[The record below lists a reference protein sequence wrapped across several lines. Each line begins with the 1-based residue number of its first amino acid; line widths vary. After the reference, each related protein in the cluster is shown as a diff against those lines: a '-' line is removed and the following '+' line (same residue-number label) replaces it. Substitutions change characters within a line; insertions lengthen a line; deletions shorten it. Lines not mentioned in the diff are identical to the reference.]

1 MGSAT
6 GLAVN
11 EMAVSLRAKL
21 ASSYILL
28 VIICVVLISLLANLF
43 LEKQFRDYVI
53 KNQERRNQQ
62 VVASI
67 SQQVGVRGEW
77 HIQDIADL
85 GINALEQGLIL
96 KVKDDSG
103 RMIWD
108 ATAHN
113 SGMCE
118 QMISHMAEN
127 MFSRYPNWKG
137 GYMETT
143 YPVVRGVQKIGTVE
157 IGYYGPFYFDD
168 VDLAFINTLNRILLG
183 VTTFALFAAFIV
195 AALMAKGLSAPIA
208 RVIETAQMIAKGSYQ
223 TKSREKSSIRE
234 LNQLTRAIND
244 LAGTLE
250 KQEQIRKQLTADVAH
265 ELRTPL
271 ATLQS
276 HIEAILD
283 GVWKAEPERL
293 KVCHNEVMRLNRMV
307 ADLGKLAKYESENL
321 ILDRTEF
328 DLTALIRQLILNF
341 ESEFVRKGVTIDL
354 SGETALIFADRD
366 KISQV
371 MINLIANG
379 LKFTPAGGRVEIA
392 IIKRD
397 NEIEI
402 RIKDSG
408 CGIAEADLPF
418 VFERFYRADKSRSR
432 LTGGSGIGLTIVK
445 TLVEAHQG
453 RITVNSKPGSG
464 TEFVIFLPSI
474 I

>member
-1 MGSAT
+1 
-6 GLAVN
+6 
-11 EMAVSLRAKL
+11 MAVSLRAKL
-21 ASSYILL
+21 ASSYIIL
-28 VIICVVLISLLANLF
+28 VLICVVLISLLANLF
-43 LEKQFRDYVI
+43 LEKQFRNYVI

-67 SQQVGVRGEW
+67 SQQVGDREEW
-77 HIQDIADL
+77 HIQDIANL

-96 KVKDDSG
+96 KVKDNSG
-103 RMIWD
+103 HVIWD
-108 ATAHN
+108 ATVHN

-143 YPVVRGVQKIGTVE
+143 YPVRRGVSKMGTVE

-168 VDLAFINTLNRILLG
+168 IDLAFINTLNRILLG

-223 TKSREKSSIRE
+223 TKSREISSIRE
-234 LNQLTRAIND
+234 LNQLTGAIND

-250 KQEQIRKQLTADVAH
+250 KQEQLRKQLTADVAH

-283 GVWKAEPERL
+283 GVWDAEPERL
-293 KVCHNEVMRLNRMV
+293 KVCHHEVMRLNRMV
-307 ADLGKLAKYESENL
+307 ADLGKLARYERDNL
-321 ILDRTEF
+321 VLDRTEF

-354 SGETALIFADRD
+354 SGETVLIFADRD

-379 LKFTPAGGRVEIA
+379 LKFTPAGGRVEVKVLKKSKEVVISV
-392 IIKRD
+392 KD
-397 NEIEI
+397 N
-402 RIKDSG
+402 G
-408 CGIAEADLPF
+408 FGIDETDLPLI
-418 VFERFYRADKSRSR
+418 FERFYRVDKSRNR

-453 RITVNSKPGSG
+453 RIKVSSKSGSG
-464 TEFVIFLPSI
+464 TKFVIFLPLSE
-474 I
+474 

>member
-1 MGSAT
+1 
-6 GLAVN
+6 
-11 EMAVSLRAKL
+11 MAVSLRTKL

-28 VIICVVLISLLANLF
+28 VLICVVLISLLANLF
-43 LEKQFRDYVI
+43 LEKQFRNYVI

-62 VVASI
+62 VAASI
-67 SQQVGVRGEW
+67 SQQIDDRGEW
-77 HIQDIADL
+77 RAQDIADL

-96 KVKDDSG
+96 KVKDNSG

-127 MFSRYPNWKG
+127 MLSRYPNWKG
-137 GYMETT
+137 GYMETQ
-143 YPVVRGVQKIGTVE
+143 YPVTRGFQKIGTVE

-168 VDLAFINTLNRILLG
+168 ADLAFINTLNRILLG
-183 VTTFALFAAFIV
+183 VMALALFAAFMV
-195 AALMAKGLSAPIA
+195 AAVMAKRLSAPIA
-208 RVIETAQMIAKGSYQ
+208 RVIETAQMIAKGSYT

-234 LNQLTRAIND
+234 LNQLTGAIND

-250 KQEQIRKQLTADVAH
+250 KQEQLRKQLTADVAH

-293 KVCHNEVMRLNRMV
+293 EVCHNEVMRLNRMV
-307 ADLGKLAKYESENL
+307 ADLGKLAKYERENL
-321 ILDRTEF
+321 VLDRTEF
-328 DLTALIRQLILNF
+328 DLTALIHQLILNF
-341 ESEFVRKGVTIDL
+341 ESEFVRKGVTINL
-354 SGETALIFADRD
+354 SGETALIFGDRD
-366 KISQV
+366 KISQI

-379 LKFTPAGGRVEIA
+379 LKFTPAGGKVEVKVFKKPNEVTISV
-392 IIKRD
+392 KD
-397 NEIEI
+397 NG
-402 RIKDSG
+402 SG
-408 CGIAEADLPF
+408 IDEVDLPF
-418 VFERFYRADKSRSR
+418 IFERFYRADKSRSR

-453 RITVNSKPGSG
+453 RITVNSKTGSG
-464 TEFVIFLPSI
+464 TEFIILLPQSKK
-474 I
+474 